1 MPGRKKTIPVTAAEG
16 PKKTRRPRK
25 KAAMDT
31 VEKAIVNEA
40 AVSAEEEKG
49 PTAPAASQEVP
60 VSEKKENEPKLLGEE
75 KPKKKR
81 TARKKKIETEAAPAT
96 VSEDKPKRRGR
107 KKKAEVPAVGDAA
120 ETVDVKAE
128 TVAEITEEIM
138 PEPEIAP
145 EPKEEKKPAPKKR
158 KNAKPTVIIQS
169 LMGGEL
175 TVEEITDR
183 VVKAAKTKDV
193 RIWIKT
199 EENRAYYTVGTT
211 EDAGGYIVLWKE

>member
-1 MPGRKKTIPVTAAEG
+1 MPGRKKTIPVTAAEE

-40 AVSAEEEKG
+40 AVPAEEEKV
-49 PTAPAASQEVP
+49 PAVPAAPQEVQ
-60 VSEKKENEPKLLGEE
+60 VSESKENEPASATEE

-81 TARKKKIETEAAPAT
+81 AARKKKAEAEAAPGA
-96 VSEDKPKRRGR
+96 VSEDKPKTRGR
-107 KKKAEVPAVGDAA
+107 KKKAAVPAVGDAA
-120 ETVDVKAE
+120 ETADVKVE
-128 TVAEITEEIM
+128 TVAEITGDIM
-138 PEPEIAP
+138 PAPENAPEPE
-145 EPKEEKKPAPKKR
+145 EEKKPSPKKR

-175 TVEEITDR
+175 AVEEITDR

-199 EENRAYYTVGTT
+199 EENRAYYTVGAA
-211 EDAGGYIVLWKE
+211 EDAGGYIVLWKD